1 MFSVVLLEESVFD
14 GFVDSEFEDVV
25 VVDLVSDGLALHSP
39 ANT

>member
-25 VVDLVSDGLALHSP
+25 VVDLVSDGLALHSS